1 MTMAESVKRHIF
13 FLDDEPEVREA
24 VRDTLQ
30 DSDVDVECFESP
42 TECLAQLR
50 SNRCD
55 LLITDLKMPEKN
67 GIELLNDVKNL
78 APWVPVLVITGYGD
92 VPTAVKAI
100 KGGAVD
106 FIEKPLAKESFVR
119 KVKSILEHGAPHNP
133 HLGKPL
139 TRAEASILRLIIKGN
154 SNREI
159 ANLLNRSVRTIEVHR
174 AHLMQKLGVD
184 NVIDLV
190 KLGATMGLV
199 NLETEPPDV
208 TDAES
213 DVKED
218 A

>member
-1 MTMAESVKRHIF
+1 MAESVKRHIF

>member
-1 MTMAESVKRHIF
+1 MAESVKRHIF

-119 KVKSILEHGAPHNP
+119 KVKSILQHGAPHNP